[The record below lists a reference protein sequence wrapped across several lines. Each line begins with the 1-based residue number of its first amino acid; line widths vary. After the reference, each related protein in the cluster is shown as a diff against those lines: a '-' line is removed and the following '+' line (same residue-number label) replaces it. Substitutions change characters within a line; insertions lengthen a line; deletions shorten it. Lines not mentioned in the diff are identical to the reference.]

1 VEWITLTIGVVAIM
15 VIVWI
20 MYRESGKQASADGSD
35 AGENEEIEIPQ
46 SAADFADFLTPKP
59 IGPSFTVDEWDG
71 YTGLHSALSIGLAD
85 NVCYPLIEAG
95 TIPPV
100 EAEQTVSTGDAE
112 QTHITVRLYT
122 GLSAEVEKSKLFQ
135 EISIGPIPFTGEIIR
150 EVQMRLF
157 VSAEGTVAVSTA
169 MEGGN
174 EVRFEIIREM
184 QGAIAIGR

>member
-1 VEWITLTIGVVAIM
+1 MEWITLTVGVAAIM

-20 MYRESGKQASADGSD
+20 MYRESGKQASAEEPDGTNSED
-35 AGENEEIEIPQ
+35 IEIPQ

-59 IGPSFTVDEWDG
+59 IGPSFTVDAWDG
-71 YTGLHSALSIGLAD
+71 YTGLQSALSIGLAD
-85 NVCYPLIEAG
+85 NACYPLIEAG

-100 EAEQTVSTGDAE
+100 EAAQTVSTGDAE

-150 EVQMRLF
+150 EVQLRLF
-157 VSAEGTVAVSTA
+157 VSADGAVTVSTA
-169 MEGGN
+169 MEGGI
-174 EVRFEIIREM
+174 EVPYEIVREM